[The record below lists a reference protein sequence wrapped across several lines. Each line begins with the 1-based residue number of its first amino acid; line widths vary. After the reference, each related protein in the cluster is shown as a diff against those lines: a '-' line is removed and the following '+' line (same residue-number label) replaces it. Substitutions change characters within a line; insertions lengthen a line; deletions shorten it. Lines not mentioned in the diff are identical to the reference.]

1 MGPIFT
7 DEEKVQIRHA
17 LGYQQGQL
25 AYTFVLGV
33 PASVQSQFPI
43 EVAMDKILPEAAGL
57 VRRHLQI
64 LERIEF
70 QGVEDY
76 ELMAVSQI
84 DEIHVNPDEH
94 KKLFGNHGYMRWRAS
109 LANLFGIAPNPY
121 DMRFTGMG
129 TAGINSRVQHG

>member
-7 DEEKVQIRHA
+7 DEEKVLIRHH
-17 LGYQQGQL
+17 LGYLNGQL

-43 EVAMDKILPEAAGL
+43 EVSMDKLLPEAAPL
-57 VRRHLQI
+57 VRRI
-64 LERIEF
+64 LGVLDKIEF
-70 QGVEDY
+70 QGVDDY
-76 ELMAVSQI
+76 ELLATSQI

-94 KKLFGNHGYMRWRAS
+94 KQLFGNHGYMRWRAA
-109 LANLFGIAPNPY
+109 LANAFGIAPNPY